1 MKQLLLKLWRDDDGQ
16 DMVEYALIAGLIS
29 IVAFAAVQT
38 TGTSIGTIWN
48 NVSTDMGTA
57 AGGAGGGG

>member
-48 NVSTDMGTA
+48 NVSTDMGQA
-57 AGGAGGGG
+57 ANP